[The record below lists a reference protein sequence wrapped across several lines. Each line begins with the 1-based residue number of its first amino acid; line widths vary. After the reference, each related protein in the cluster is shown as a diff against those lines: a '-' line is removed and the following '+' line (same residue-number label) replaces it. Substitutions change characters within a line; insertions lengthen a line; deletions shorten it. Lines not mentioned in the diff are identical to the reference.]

1 MKVNNNRLG
10 ILGLGRQ
17 CFRLDIRGDFGGEFW
32 TIYWAIWGAFF
43 FPFLYKQSRNISAN
57 WIIFLFS
64 FANTLEA
71 LYLNNNRLGILA
83 DNAFAQMTNLKE
95 LNLADNQLAA
105 LPPTLFTTQMNS
117 LESLQV
123 SAGTSVV
130 KSFYFWHCDLHKCH
144 KHTYSIDNL
153 NSQIKSQFQ
162 SI

>member
-1 MKVNNNRLG
+1 MGNFVFHIVWHSQKTSTLLVNWIIFPF
-10 ILGLGRQ
+10 ILFPKLW
-17 CFRLDIRGDFGGEFW
+17 GEFW
-32 TIYWAIWGAFF
+32 CFCGAF

-123 SAGTSVV
+123 SAGTVDA
-130 KSFYFWHCDLHKCH
+130 KSFDFWHHDIQELKT
-144 KHTYSIDNL
+144 KYTVNMNRKVIG
-153 NSQIKSQFQ
+153 IV
-162 SI
+162 

>member
-1 MKVNNNRLG
+1 MNRVSFEQF
-10 ILGLGRQ
+10 LGLL
-17 CFRLDIRGDFGGEFW
+17 FSTNTPE
-32 TIYWAIWGAFF
+32 IYQLIESF
-43 FPFLYKQSRNISAN
+43 
-57 WIIFLFS
+57 FLFS

-123 SAGTSVV
+123 SAGTAVV
-130 KSFYFWHCDLHKCH
+130 
-144 KHTYSIDNL
+144 
-153 NSQIKSQFQ
+153 
-162 SI
+162 

>member
-1 MKVNNNRLG
+1 MSHNHILDVSD
-10 ILGLGRQ
+10 LGLEN
-17 CFRLDIRGDFGGEFW
+17 CEMPEFKKLDLSHNHLTTWRSGS
-32 TIYWAIWGAFF
+32 T
-43 FPFLYKQSRNISAN
+43 L
-57 WIIFLFS
+57 S

-123 SAGTSVV
+123 SSGTVN
-130 KSFYFWHCDLHKCH
+130 KQK
-144 KHTYSIDNL
+144 IDFLADEN
-153 NSQIKSQFQ
+153 
-162 SI
+162 

>member
-1 MKVNNNRLG
+1 MSFSHLSMYWFFLIFKLYCSEN
-10 ILGLGRQ
+10 
-17 CFRLDIRGDFGGEFW
+17 LDIW
-32 TIYWAIWGAFF
+32 QKIYI
-43 FPFLYKQSRNISAN
+43 PVN
-57 WIIFLFS
+57 WIIFPFS

-123 SAGTSVV
+123 SAGTAVA
-130 KSFYFWHCDLHKCH
+130 KSFDFWHCDIRKCH
-144 KHTYSIDNL
+144 KHLFNW
-153 NSQIKSQFQ
+153 Q
-162 SI
+162 SK